1 MRSIKCFCGACEFV
15 LKQSSPL
22 LSQYCGCKDCAQ
34 ALRWARTKGGPK
46 PKNLPELIYFKS
58 DITFIRG
65 EEFMKPYKL
74 RESGTSTRV
83 YCKKCHAVVGV
94 DNPYYQD
101 NVFLQFLGHFTTD
114 TELSIKPSAAIFM
127 ANHSSI
133 RSAEIPG
140 DIPIFNSFD
149 NPDELH
155 RWMSIA
161 SVRDTF
167 KTPERPPSG
176 RSFRELIASL
186 ETTEVLNLGVGAGS
200 I

>member
-1 MRSIKCFCGACEFV
+1 M
-15 LKQSSPL
+15 
-22 LSQYCGCKDCAQ
+22 
-34 ALRWARTKGGPK
+34 
-46 PKNLPELIYFKS
+46 
-58 DITFIRG
+58 
-65 EEFMKPYKL
+65 
-74 RESGTSTRV
+74 
-83 YCKKCHAVVGV
+83 

-133 RSAEIPG
+133 RSAEIPA

-149 NPDELH
+149 NPEDLH
-155 RWMSIA
+155 QWMSIA

-176 RSFRELIASL
+176 LSFRELIASL
-186 ETTEVLNLGVGAGS
+186 ETTEVLNLGLGAGS

>member
-1 MRSIKCFCGACEFV
+1 MNPC
-15 LKQSSPL
+15 
-22 LSQYCGCKDCAQ
+22 
-34 ALRWARTKGGPK
+34 
-46 PKNLPELIYFKS
+46 
-58 DITFIRG
+58 
-65 EEFMKPYKL
+65 KL

-101 NVFLQFLGHFTTD
+101 NVFLKFLRHFTTD

-127 ANHSSI
+127 ANHLSI
-133 RSAEIPG
+133 RSAEIPV

-149 NPDELH
+149 SPDDLH

-176 RSFRELIASL
+176 RSFRKLIASL
-186 ETTEVLNLGVGAGS
+186 ETTEVLNLEVEAGS

>member
-1 MRSIKCFCGACEFV
+1 
-15 LKQSSPL
+15 
-22 LSQYCGCKDCAQ
+22 
-34 ALRWARTKGGPK
+34 
-46 PKNLPELIYFKS
+46 
-58 DITFIRG
+58 
-65 EEFMKPYKL
+65 MKPYKL

-83 YCKKCHAVVGV
+83 YCKKCLAVVGV

-114 TELSIKPSAAIFM
+114 KELSIKPSAAIFM
-127 ANHSSI
+127 ANHVSI
-133 RSAEIPG
+133 RSGEIPV

-149 NPDELH
+149 NPDDLQL
-155 RWMSIA
+155 WMSIA

-167 KTPERPPSG
+167 KSPERPPSG

-186 ETTEVLNLGVGAGS
+186 ETTEVLNLEVGAGS